1 MTSKAVLKFE
11 AKWDEISGAKI
22 DPAKNFYLSSFYG
35 VGNIDKLKEYWCS
48 AHNVK
53 IDVKK
58 VMAGS
63 YTYKHDKKRLAAL
76 GKLDENSF
84 CVKFDGVLFGEEMLE
99 ELLTY
104 IEAVQRIEHWH
115 MEGDFVD
122 ENKKPF
128 KDSVDLLVFV
138 DANNDVALSS
148 CFDENQWKYQ
158 QEHPREPEKP
168 DNLFGAEYVSDM
180 SKVDIDS
187 IKINPPLVVEEIENV
202 STATFDPLAW

>member
-11 AKWDEISGAKI
+11 AKWDEITGSKI

-48 AHNVK
+48 AHNVT

-58 VMAGS
+58 TMVGG

-84 CVKFDGVLFGEEMLE
+84 CVKFDGVLFGEQMLE
-99 ELLTY
+99 EILAY
-104 IEAVQRIEHWH
+104 IEPVQRIEHWH

-128 KDSVDLLVFV
+128 KDYAELLVFV
-138 DANNDVALSS
+138 DTNNDVALVS
-148 CFDENQWKYQ
+148 CFDERQWKHQ
-158 QEHPREPEKP
+158 QEHPREQDTVAEGI
-168 DNLFGAEYVSDM
+168 GAEYVSNTSIED
-180 SKVDIDS
+180 

>member
-84 CVKFDGVLFGEEMLE
+84 CVKFDGVLFGEDMLE

-148 CFDENQWKYQ
+148 CFDEKQWKYQ
-158 QEHPREPEKP
+158 QEHSREQDKNTIVEGI
-168 DNLFGAEYVSDM
+168 GAEHLSNAAIED
-180 SKVDIDS
+180 